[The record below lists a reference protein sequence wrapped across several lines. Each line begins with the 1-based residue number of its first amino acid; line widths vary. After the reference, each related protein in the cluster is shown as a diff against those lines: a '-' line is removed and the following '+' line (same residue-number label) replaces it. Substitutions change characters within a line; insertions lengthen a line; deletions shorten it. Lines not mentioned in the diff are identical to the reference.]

1 MANYLKAGV
10 IGVGS
15 MGENH
20 ARIYT
25 QVLPEVKLVG
35 VADLDKEK
43 ALAVAQSYECHAH
56 QNYHELLEEDLDLVS
71 IAVPTT
77 LHYEVARQAIEKKL
91 NVLIEK
97 PVTQNLEEAD
107 SLIELSRQYN
117 VKVMVGHIE
126 RFNPAV
132 DKLKKLITD
141 GMLGEI
147 ISLSAKRV
155 GPQNTRIND
164 VGIILDLGAH
174 DIDVMCYLY
183 GAPVKSVYAVAGS
196 IFHNHED
203 YAIMTLRFN
212 NGSSGVIDT
221 NWLTPYKLRKL
232 TVVGSKVIG
241 EVDYQ
246 EASLKL
252 YDREWIRE
260 AKIVKEEPL
269 KRELEHFIN
278 CVRLNKE
285 PSVGLKEGKHT
296 LEVALTAIQS
306 AKQGRVCEIV
316 NEEQDERK

>member
-1 MANYLKAGV
+1 MVDYLKAGI

-15 MGENH
+15 MGKNH
-20 ARIYT
+20 ARIYA
-25 QVLPEVKLVG
+25 QALPEVKLVG

-43 ALAVAQSYECHAH
+43 ALSVAQSYGCSAY
-56 QNYHELLEEDLDLVS
+56 QNYYELLEENLDIVS

-77 LHYEVARQAIEKKL
+77 LHYEVACQAIKRKI
-91 NVLIEK
+91 NILIEK
-97 PVTQNLEEAD
+97 PVAQNLEEAD
-107 SLIELSRQYN
+107 SLIELARQCN

-132 DKLKKLITD
+132 EKLKKLITD
-141 GMLGEI
+141 GILGEI

-155 GPQNTRIND
+155 GPQNTRITD
-164 VGIILDLGAH
+164 VGVILDLGAH

-183 GAPVKSVYAVAGS
+183 GAPIKSVYAVAGS
-196 IFHNHED
+196 TFHQHED

-212 NGSSGVIDT
+212 NDSSGIIDI

-260 AKIVKEEPL
+260 AKITKEEPL

-278 CVRLNKE
+278 CVRQNKE

-296 LEVALTAIQS
+296 LEVALAAIQS
-306 AKQGRVCEIV
+306 VKQGRVCEIV
-316 NEEQDERK
+316 NKE